1 MKNILVFPCG
11 SEIAL
16 EIYNSVKY
24 STYFHLIGASS
35 TDDHGKFVYKDYI
48 SGLPYVTDPE
58 ILPALKKIICE
69 RKIDAIYPTMDLVI
83 TTLKGYEKELGC
95 PVVGCDLETTKIC
108 LSKRKTY
115 HMLKG
120 LIRLPH
126 IYDAEEV
133 PVDAYPV
140 FVKPDI
146 GYGARGTRK
155 IKNQEEMDACLEDAK
170 KKLVLEYLPGK
181 EYTVDC
187 FTDRYG
193 VLRYSAAR
201 VRHRIKSGISVNTFF
216 VKDQEEFRR
225 IISVINDNI
234 SFRGPWF
241 AQFKRSK
248 DGQLCLMEIAARLGG
263 SSALDRAIGVNF
275 SQLAL
280 FDCFDYD
287 VEINTNDYEVV
298 LDRALGNK
306 YSCRPDFDTVYI
318 DYDDCLILNKK
329 DINCELI
336 RFLYQC
342 INEKKRLIL
351 LTKHLGDLKGELSDF
366 RLDHLFDEVIHINPE
381 DRKVDHIKAGK
392 FIFIDDSF
400 AERKRVQDAFQ
411 APVFSPEMVET
422 LLH

>member
-1 MKNILVFPCG
+1 MRNILVFPCG

-35 TDDHGKFVYKDYI
+35 TDDHGKFVFEDYI

-58 ILPALKKIICE
+58 ILPVLKKIIRD

-83 TTLKGYEKELGC
+83 TILKKYEKELGC
-95 PVVGCDLETTKIC
+95 PVVGCDLETTEIC
-108 LSKRKTY
+108 LSKSKTY
-115 HMLKG
+115 QKLKG
-120 LIRLPH
+120 LIRLPR
-126 IYDAEEV
+126 IYEAGNISRD
-133 PVDAYPV
+133 DYPV
-140 FVKPDI
+140 FIKPDV

-170 KKLVLEYLPGK
+170 KKLILEYLPGN

-187 FTDRYG
+187 FTDRHG
-193 VLRYSAAR
+193 ELRYSAAR

-216 VKDQEEFRR
+216 VENQEEFNR

-241 AQFKRSK
+241 AQFKRSQ

-263 SSALDRAIGVNF
+263 SSALDRAVGVNF
-275 SQLAL
+275 AQLAL

-287 VEINTNDYEVV
+287 VNISTNDYDVV

-306 YSCRPDFDTVYI
+306 YKCNISYDTVYV
-318 DYDDCLILNKK
+318 DYDDCLILNKTTVN
-329 DINCELI
+329 IELV
-336 RFLYQC
+336 RFLY
-342 INEKKRLIL
+342 R
-351 LTKHLGDLKGELSDF
+351 
-366 RLDHLFDEVIHINPE
+366 
-381 DRKVDHIKAGK
+381 
-392 FIFIDDSF
+392 
-400 AERKRVQDAFQ
+400 
-411 APVFSPEMVET
+411 
-422 LLH
+422 